1 MDVQGPSPLD
11 QHMTCFS
18 GQACEFHHLT
28 GYYLD
33 SLSRVMIL
41 DTCGANALPS
51 RLKQESFMSG
61 DSWAPSE
68 ITSPGGVYR
77 LCWCRESNST
87 WQSCLLG
94 EHFLADTGTLTI
106 LGLSPLSQDRT
117 CISGHKCTLDNLE
130 GVGLEDA
137 SFKVLIMN
145 TCGLDDTVPKWAHA
159 ADLWTMRPG
168 FASWLDLAV
177 TAVGGYYRLCW
188 CSQTNHT
195 SESQC
200 LRSSHFEV
208 DAGGLLLVGPV
219 PLEQDRTCISGQTCV
234 LESLLGVGWTASDV
248 IAIHSTCGD
257 LHDEGVP
264 ARFFQESP
272 RLSETAGGSWTASW
286 DSVRSSAAGGQYRL
300 CWHAGAE
307 LNGTVVAADGEG
319 WIDMGAFTLVGPSTD
334 ASRTCLSGQP
344 CRVDGL
350 LGHHLDTNDS
360 FMVMETCALDDA
372 YIYIYILFGCS
383 LLIRCFA
390 GNRVLER
397 PETGEE
403 HMRRRT

>member
-1 MDVQGPSPLD
+1 
-11 QHMTCFS
+11 
-18 GQACEFHHLT
+18 
-28 GYYLD
+28 
-33 SLSRVMIL
+33 
-41 DTCGANALPS
+41 
-51 RLKQESFMSG
+51 MSG

-188 CSQTNHT
+188 CSRTNHT

-372 YIYIYILFGCS
+372 YIYILFGCS